1 MADENTQTTLRDTLS
16 QAFESVEAEVPA
28 VVKTEVEAT
37 ESPETP
43 QQKAE
48 RLRDEKGRFAEGKKE
63 TKEIPAVGKKSE
75 APIVETKPRPQR
87 PSSWKKDMWDHWE
100 KLDPQVAEYVNQREQ
115 EFAKGVSTY
124 KQEWES
130 AKPLQEAMAQ
140 FQPILQQYGIKPE
153 QWISNLGNAHQQLVM
168 GTPDQKLSMFVKL
181 AQDYQVPLQ
190 SLFTQGQ
197 DGKVYFNPQ
206 IQSYQAP
213 QPRQEQTDPRQI
225 VKQVLEEER
234 ANQEVQSFVNNEQY
248 PYFEQV
254 KETMA
259 GLLQAGLAKDLK
271 GAYEASLRMPMHTD
285 IFDELQKQ
293 QQAKTEQEKREQAQR
308 AVTGAKAKAVSV
320 KSSTPVGT
328 STKANSKGLRG
339 QLEDAFDEVVPQRV

>member
-1 MADENTQTTLRDTLS
+1 MADENTQSSLRDTLS
-16 QAFESVEAEVPA
+16 QAFEKVEAEQPEVPA
-28 VVKTEVEAT
+28 TVKTDVEPT
-37 ESPETP
+37 ESPE
-43 QQKAE
+43 QKAE

-63 TKEIPAVGKKSE
+63 KEIPAVGKIKE
-75 APIVETKPRPQR
+75 TPIIETKPRPPR
-87 PSSWKKDMWDHWE
+87 PSSWKKEMWDHWE
-100 KLDPQVAEYVNQREQ
+100 KLDPQVAEYLNQREQ
-115 EFAKGVSTY
+115 DFAKGVSTY

-168 GTPDQKLSMFVKL
+168 GSPEQKLSMFVKL
-181 AQDYQVPLQ
+181 AKDYQVPLQ

-197 DGKVYFNPQ
+197 DGKIYFNPQ
-206 IQSYQAP
+206 IQAYQAP
-213 QPRQEQTDPRQI
+213 QAQAQPDPRQI

-234 ANQEVQSFVNNEQY
+234 ANQEVQSFVRNSKDY

-259 GLLQAGLAKDLK
+259 GILQAGLAQDLK
-271 GAYEASLRMPMHTD
+271 GAYETAPRMPLHAD

-339 QLEDAFDEVVPQRV
+339 QLEEAFDEVIPQRV